1 MKNVLWIGIF
11 LFGLYAHGQT
21 DSKNF
26 RTKIITVEK
35 DSILI
40 DSVSINPFHFKVI
53 NSNKTVL
60 DSIEYSIDFGNSTL
74 VIDKEKYPRIEV
86 EYYAYPDFL
95 TKTYSKFDK
104 KLIVENPTD
113 NATLYKVPSRIK
125 NSLFKPFDGLNT
137 VGSISRG
144 LTIGNN
150 QNAVLN
156 STLDLQIAGKL
167 SEKVT
172 LRASITDTNIPFQE
186 NGYTQ
191 QLNEFDRVFI
201 ELFSDKWSI
210 KAGDVDL
217 KNDNSYYGN
226 FTKQVAGISVDGIID
241 HSDESKTSVF
251 ASGALVK
258 GKFTNYEFIGQENN
272 QGPYRIFG
280 PNNEQYI
287 IILSGSET
295 VYVNGLAITRG
306 GNKDYV
312 MDYNTAE
319 ITFTP
324 TFPINANMRI
334 SVDFQYSDRNYTRFI
349 THNGA
354 QYESEKLKIG
364 GSFYIENDIKNQS
377 LQQDLSDSQKQLLS
391 LAGNDISKM
400 VSPSAVLD
408 TYSESKIQY
417 RKEFIGMNEVYVF
430 SNDQND
436 ELYNVRFSNAG
447 ENLGDYI
454 LGSTIAIG
462 KIYEYV
468 GVNLGNYNPTIQL
481 VAPTKLQ
488 LALVN
493 ASYNPSEKTTINAEI
508 AFSQND
514 QNLFSTI
521 DNEQNDGLATKI
533 GWEQRIIDKKW
544 DLKSNVNFESITNGF
559 KTIQRF
565 RNIEFN
571 RDWNILNP
579 SGNQQLFNTSFIYSN
594 EGNGT
599 LIYNYERLN
608 FSDSFE
614 GNRHS
619 VTANLKYDKL
629 KIDVISSLLNSKSLD
644 EKNNFKRLY
653 TVSEYNFEKSWVGL
667 KVNAENN
674 TRETIS
680 NQTLSPL
687 SQKFNEYE
695 PFIGIGDSTKIFVE
709 IGANFRVNDSVKSNA
724 LEQVSK
730 SKTYF
735 MNSQLIKSDNTKLS
749 VYANYR
755 TVENVDFENTK
766 SLNSRIIYNQQ
777 LFRKFISL
785 NSVYETV
792 SGSLPQQEFSYIEV
806 EAGQGFYTWN
816 DYNNNGIQEL
826 NEFEIAQFQDE
837 ATYLRVALPTLN
849 YIQTHQTK
857 FSQSLLFNFNQ
868 WSNQKGFKKALS
880 HFQNQSYLLVD
891 NKQTRNNDSFN
902 LNPFDINSDDV
913 LALNYNLKNSV
924 YLNRGKQRYSTTY
937 NYIDARNKSSLAID
951 NLESK
956 LKLHQLLFTHK
967 IGDSWLLDISSSLGK
982 NSNSSENFISRNYQ
996 LENTSF
1002 NPKISYLYNDH
1013 SSLNILYEYKT
1024 KENKIGNLESLT
1036 SHKMGASYRTSNK
1049 KNFTLQS
1056 EFNFF
1061 INDFIGNQNSPVAY
1075 QILEGL
1081 QNGDNFTWSL
1091 LWQQKLTQ
1099 YIDLNFNYL
1108 GRKSEASRTVHTG
1121 TIQLRANF

>member
-1 MKNVLWIGIF
+1 MKNVLWISVF
-11 LFGLYAHGQT
+11 LFGLYAHGQK

-26 RTKIITVEK
+26 RTKKIDVQK

-40 DSVSINPFHFKVI
+40 ESVSINPFHFKI
-53 NSNKTVL
+53 YDTDKTVI
-60 DSIEYSIDFGNSTL
+60 DSIQYSIDFEKSIL
-74 VIDKEKYPRIEV
+74 VIDKEKYPQIEV

-113 NATLYKVPSRIK
+113 NSTLYKVPSRIE
-125 NSLFKPFDGLNT
+125 NSTFKPFDGLNT

-150 QNAVLN
+150 QDAVLN

-201 ELFSDKWSI
+201 ELFSDTWSL

-217 KNDNSYYGN
+217 KDDDSYYGN
-226 FTKQVAGISVDGIID
+226 FTKQVSGMSVNGIID
-241 HSDESKTSVF
+241 HSDDSKTSVF
-251 ASGALVK
+251 VSGALVR

-272 QGPYRIFG
+272 QGPYRLFG
-280 PNNEQYI
+280 PNNEQFI

-295 VYVNGLAITRG
+295 VYVNGLALTRG
-306 GNKDYV
+306 ENKDYV
-312 MDYNTAE
+312 IDYNTAE
-319 ITFTP
+319 VTFTP

-334 SVDFQYSDRNYTRFI
+334 SVDFQYTDRNYTRFI
-349 THNGA
+349 SHNGA
-354 QYESEKLKIG
+354 QYKSEKLKIG

-377 LQQDLSDSQKQLLS
+377 LQQDLSDSQKELLS
-391 LAGNDISKM
+391 LAGNDITRM
-400 VSPSAVLD
+400 VSPSATLD
-408 TYSESKIQY
+408 NFSESKIQY
-417 RKEFIGMNEVYVF
+417 RKEFIGATEIYVF

-436 ELYNVRFSNAG
+436 ELYNVRFTNVG
-447 ENLGDYI
+447 ENLGDYE
-454 LGSTIAIG
+454 LNSTIAIG

-481 VAPTKLQ
+481 IAPNKLQ

-493 ASYNPSEKTTINAEI
+493 ASYNPSEKTNINAEI

-514 QNLFSTI
+514 QNLFSTV
-521 DNEQNDGLATKI
+521 DNEQNDGLASKI
-533 GWEQRIIDKKW
+533 GWEQLLIDKKW
-544 DLKSNVNFESITNGF
+544 DLKSNVNFESISQDF

-594 EGNGT
+594 EENGAV
-599 LIYNYERLN
+599 IYNYEQLN
-608 FSDSFE
+608 FSDSFQ
-614 GNRHS
+614 GNRHNFN
-619 VTANLKYDKL
+619 ANLNYDNL

-644 EKNNFKRLY
+644 EKNDFKRLY
-653 TVSEYNFEKSWVGL
+653 SVSRYDFDKSWVGL

-674 TRETIS
+674 TIKNS
-680 NQTLSPL
+680 ANQILSPL
-687 SQKFNEYE
+687 SQKFTEYQ
-695 PFIGIGDSTKIFVE
+695 PFIGIGDSTKVFVE
-709 IGANFRVNDSVKSNA
+709 IGANFRANDSVKSNI
-724 LEQVSK
+724 LEQVNK
-730 SKTYF
+730 SKMYF
-735 MNSQLIKSDNTKLS
+735 MNSQLIKSENTKLAL
-749 VYANYR
+749 YANYR
-755 TVENVDFENTK
+755 TVANVDFENTK
-766 SLNSRIIYNQQ
+766 SLNSRVVFNQQ
-777 LFRKFISL
+777 LFKKLIHL

-806 EAGQGFYTWN
+806 EPGQGYYTWN
-816 DYNNNGIQEL
+816 DYNNDGIQEL

-849 YIQTHQTK
+849 YVQTHQTK
-857 FSQSLLFNFNQ
+857 FSQSVLFNFQQ

-880 HFQNQSYLLVD
+880 RFQNQSYALVD
-891 NKQTRNNDSFN
+891 NKQTKGDDSFN
-902 LNPFDINSDDV
+902 LNPFDINNDDV
-913 LALNYNLKNSV
+913 LAFNYNLKNS
-924 YLNRGKQRYSTTY
+924 LFFNRGKQRYSTTY
-937 NYIDARNKSSLAID
+937 NYIDSRNKSSLAID

-956 LKLHQLLFTHK
+956 LRLHQLLFTHK
-967 IGDSWLLDISSSLGK
+967 IGDFWLLEISSSLGK
-982 NSNSSENFISRNYQ
+982 NSNSSENFANRNYI
-996 LENTSF
+996 LGNTSF
-1002 NPKISYLYNDH
+1002 NPKISYLYNDY
-1013 SSLNILYEYKT
+1013 SSLNFLYEYKT
-1024 KENKIGNLESLT
+1024 KENKIGDLESLS
-1036 SHKMGASYRTSNK
+1036 SHKMGASFRTTNK
-1049 KNFTLQS
+1049 KNVTLQS

-1081 QNGDNFTWSL
+1081 QNGNNFTWSL

-1099 YIDLNFNYL
+1099 YLDLNFNYL
-1108 GRKSEASRTVHTG
+1108 GRKSETSNTIHTG
-1121 TIQLRANF
+1121 SVQLRANF